1 MGLGEGA
8 RCSALGRLD
17 EEGEGRDLVL
27 EGVVRGVVRGV
38 VSVVERGGTV
48 TVAVLP
54 GTRCRLGSIE
64 RWSHV
69 YGRWRRRRTRVT

>member
-27 EGVVRGVVRGV
+27 EGVVSREEC
-38 VSVVERGGTV
+38 S
-48 TVAVLP
+48 
-54 GTRCRLGSIE
+54 GSF
-64 RWSHV
+64 SKKV
-69 YGRWRRRRTRVT
+69 